1 MKTEILCF
9 IAGFAFSLIP
19 YYFDVKRLNDRNKQL
34 EKEKL
39 EVIDSYKKQ
48 SQKEVD
54 FLNLIAS
61 KLTPKQNIE
70 VLLERELGDKEQ
82 AINWTCVAILEC
94 GHTLDS
100 NWAVLYKNLFGLSY
114 NNKPE
119 KFNSTR
125 DCIKFLKQ
133 WIRNN
138 PNDKNLPFANYL
150 IDKGW
155 ATDPNYIAKFNSVR
169 ENYGN

>member
-34 EKEKL
+34 EKENL

-48 SQKEVD
+48 YQKKVD
-54 FLNLIAS
+54 YLNLITS

-70 VLLERELGDKEQ
+70 VLLTRDLGDKEQ

-94 GHTLDS
+94 GHELDS
-100 NWAVLYKNLFGLSY
+100 EWVIQHKNLFGLSY
-114 NNKPE
+114 NNEPIT
-119 KFNSTR
+119 FNSIN
-125 DCIKFLKQ
+125 DCIRFLKK
-133 WIRNN
+133 WINNN

>member
-34 EKEKL
+34 EKENL

-48 SQKEVD
+48 YQKKVD
-54 FLNLIAS
+54 YLNLIES

-70 VLLERELGDKEQ
+70 VLLEKELGDKEQ

-94 GHTLDS
+94 GHELDS
-100 NWAVLYKNLFGLSY
+100 ELVKKHNNLFGLHY
-114 NNKPE
+114 ANKPIDF
-119 KFNSTR
+119 KDTNQ
-125 DCIKFLKQ
+125 CIDYLNT
-133 WIRNN
+133 WIRDN

>member
-19 YYFDVKRLNDRNKQL
+19 YYFDVKRLNERNKQL
-34 EKEKL
+34 EKENL
-39 EVIDSYKKQ
+39 EIYSNWRNDNTRKIEWVKIVAK
-48 SQKEVD
+48 
-54 FLNLIAS
+54 
-61 KLTPKQNIE
+61 KLTANK
-70 VLLERELGDKEQ
+70 LLEIELELILNDEEQ

-94 GHTLDS
+94 GHQLNSEWVTQY
-100 NWAVLYKNLFGLSY
+100 NNYFGLSY
-114 NNKPE
+114 NNKPHIFKTPE
-119 KFNSTR
+119 E
-125 DCIKFLKQ
+125 CILFLQQ
-133 WIRNN
+133 WINNN